1 MTGTPHDAAP
11 AVAFDDPR
19 RVGSEHARHWDLDPA
34 WVFLNH
40 GSFGAC
46 PRVVLEEQQR
56 WRARFEAQ
64 PVRFVVRELEAALD
78 AARERLGR
86 FVGADT
92 DDLVFVPN
100 ATTGVNWVLRGLE
113 LAPGD
118 EIVLT
123 NHEYNATANAVRF
136 VAERSGAVV
145 REVEVPFPIAGAD
158 DLVERV
164 LAAFGPRT
172 RLFVTDHVTSMTGLV
187 LPVERL
193 VREARERG
201 VETLVD
207 GAHAPGMLAL
217 ELEALGAAWYTGN
230 CHKWLCT
237 PKGSAFLF
245 VRRDLQDATPPL
257 VTSHGRNAQRD
268 DRSRFRLEADWTGTC
283 DPSPW
288 LCIPSAIEF
297 LAALEPGGIDGLR
310 RRNRALVLEARDLLA
325 AALGVAPP
333 APDAMLGSLASLT
346 LPDRSAAEGEAS
358 ELWLDPLYE
367 RVTAQRIEAVVGPW
381 PAPPRRL
388 LRVSAQAYN
397 APGQYG
403 VLAETL
409 GAALARR

>member
-1 MTGTPHDAAP
+1 MGVDPN
-11 AVAFDDPR
+11 DPR
-19 RVGSEHARHWDLDPA
+19 RAGSEHARLWDLDPD

-46 PRVVLEEQQR
+46 PRVVLEEQR
-56 WRARFEAQ
+56 EWRARFEAQ
-64 PVRFVVRELEAALD
+64 PVRFVVRELEGALD

-86 FVGADT
+86 FVGADP

-100 ATTGVNWVLRGLE
+100 ATTGVNWVLRGLD

-145 REVEVPFPIAGAD
+145 REVDVPFPIANED
-158 DLVERV
+158 ELVERV
-164 LAAFGPRT
+164 LAAFGERA
-172 RLFVTDHVTSMTGLV
+172 RLLVTDHVTSMTGLV

-207 GAHAPGMLAL
+207 GAHAPGMLPL
-217 ELEALGAAWYTGN
+217 DLEALGAAWYTGN

-237 PKGSAFLF
+237 PKGSALLF
-245 VRRDLQDATPPL
+245 VRRDLQASTPPL

-288 LCIPSAIEF
+288 LCIPRAIEF
-297 LAALEPGGIDGLR
+297 LSSLEPGGMEGLR
-310 RRNRALVLEARDLLA
+310 RRNHALVLAARDLLA
-325 AALGVAPP
+325 GVLGIDAP
-333 APDAMLGSLASLT
+333 APDHMLGSLASLP
-346 LPDRSAAEGEAS
+346 LPDRASNEGEAS
-358 ELWLDPLYE
+358 QPGLDPLYE
-367 RVTAQRIEAVVGPW
+367 RVNAERIEVVIGPW
-381 PAPPRRL
+381 PAPPQRVV
-388 LRVSAQAYN
+388 RVSAQAYN
-397 APGQYG
+397 ALDQYVLLAE
-403 VLAETL
+403 VLADRL
-409 GAALARR
+409 AARDR